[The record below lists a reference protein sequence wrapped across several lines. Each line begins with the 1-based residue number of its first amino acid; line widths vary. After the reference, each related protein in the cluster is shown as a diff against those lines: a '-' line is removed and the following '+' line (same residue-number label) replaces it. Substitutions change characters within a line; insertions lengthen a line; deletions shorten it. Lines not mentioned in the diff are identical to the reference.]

1 MDFRTCF
8 SHIHAV
14 DQSLAKVRSEALELS
29 NAERLSL
36 AHTLLESVEP
46 PSSSEVDRAWD
57 HLIQRRISEIDSGEV
72 EGVPWGQVKKEADD
86 RLAG

>member
-1 MDFRTCF
+1 MDFRTSF

-14 DQSLAKVRSEALELS
+14 DLAKVRSEALELS
-29 NAERLSL
+29 NSERLSL
-36 AHTLLESVEP
+36 ARTLLESVEP

-72 EGVPWGQVKKEADD
+72 EGVPWDQVRKEADD